1 MGGWGWAPQRTV
13 HCTID
18 GGGVVGEHRGMK
30 IPRGKTTRVFCV
42 ICVAVGLR
50 LPPYLILRDYCC
62 VYLLG
67 AVPAPEDVSDEI
79 VLANTFLNSL
89 SNPVPAE
96 APTRGRDRDVK
107 SAGGLRRP
115 RLTWIDDPRRRPT
128 PGKAK
133 VRQGVCGRRGGG
145 AMGGEWWAFFTMH
158 GVVWD
163 VEGCMS
169 RAPSLLP

>member
-1 MGGWGWAPQRTV
+1 VWPLDCGYLHISSFV
-13 HCTID
+13 ID
-18 GGGVVGEHRGMK
+18 
-30 IPRGKTTRVFCV
+30 
-42 ICVAVGLR
+42 
-50 LPPYLILRDYCC
+50 CC

-67 AVPAPEDVSDEI
+67 SVPAPEDVSDEI

-115 RLTWIDDPRRRPT
+115 RLTWIDDPRRRST

-133 VRQGVCGRRGGG
+133 VRQGVCGGAMCGEWRAFSQCMGLCGMLRDVCPVRPHYCHEGQSSDRKVVGGG
-145 AMGGEWWAFFTMH
+145 GLLHALW
-158 GVVWD
+158 VV
-163 VEGCMS
+163 
-169 RAPSLLP
+169 